1 MNKHLSPQVEV
12 VLFSVFQISF
22 KIAGKD
28 VYWQLTLQCI
38 GCSLFSVL
46 WYGFMNKQTCPFF
59 FKKPQNTFSP
69 YHDNG
74 HRAWN
79 LEIISRGIS
88 SIMIHQIFLLLCDW
102 PKCIMLTY
110 IPLLKLGDT
119 RDYHPSHTH
128 QFSNLTFATISLQ
141 VKFGYRWLL
150 QKKGN
155 TCLFIKLYGRNL
167 VRKYPMKKQ

>member
-1 MNKHLSPQVEV
+1 M
-12 VLFSVFQISF
+12 FSFQ
-22 KIAGKD
+22 
-28 VYWQLTLQCI
+28 
-38 GCSLFSVL
+38 CSLVWF
-46 WYGFMNKQTCPFF
+46 YEQTNMSLLFL
-59 FKKPQNTFSP
+59 KTTEHLLTIS
-69 YHDNG
+69 
-74 HRAWN
+74 WN

-167 VRKYPMKKQ
+167 IRKHPMKKQ